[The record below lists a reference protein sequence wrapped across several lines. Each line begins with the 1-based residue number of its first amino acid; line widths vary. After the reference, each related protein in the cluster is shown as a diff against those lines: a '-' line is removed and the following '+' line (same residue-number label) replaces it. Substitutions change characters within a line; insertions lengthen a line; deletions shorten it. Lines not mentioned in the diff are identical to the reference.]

1 MGKSLSEDHWIN
13 QPIEVGGQLKGH
25 LEQHH
30 IAGDGEVLVRGP
42 LDQPTY

>member
-25 LEQHH
+25 PEQHDR
-30 IAGDGEVLVRGP
+30 AGDGED
-42 LDQPTY
+42 LDS